1 MGGDPREAGR
11 RGTGSERSLIE
22 AIAAELAPT
31 YGSQV
36 LRGVGDDAAVV
47 RSGGPGSE
55 EQQHSG
61 PVCVTS
67 VDAMVDGVHFRLAGE
82 DASGGWATPTQ
93 VGWRALAGALSDLA
107 AMGARAGEAY
117 LTLGLPAGLSEAR
130 ALELVRGARELALQT
145 GTSLL
150 GGDVVSAPAL
160 TVAVTVIGWAD
171 SAEELVGRDGA
182 QPGDIVGVTG
192 RLGGAGAG
200 LAVLEGRAMGVTGE
214 GAAGTNRHAPTGG
227 PSEIDAA
234 AHPAIERVHH
244 PWPRLAE
251 GRALAE
257 AGAHAMIDLSDGLAT
272 DAGHIARAS
281 GVRVE
286 VDLNEL
292 PLDEGVSEVAAEL
305 GIPPWQLAAG
315 AGEDYELC
323 ACVAPENGTR
333 VERALARAG
342 GVGITWVGRI
352 RSAAPAEPAPG
363 RPDSPP
369 GGPDLS
375 LGGPDQPP
383 LAPAAVLLEEG
394 QERHL
399 EGFEHRW

>member
-1 MGGDPREAGR
+1 VSGDPREAGR
-11 RGTGSERSLIE
+11 RGTGSELSLIE
-22 AIAAELAPT
+22 AIAAELAQT
-31 YGSQV
+31 YGPRV
-36 LRGVGDDAAVV
+36 ERGVGDDAAVV
-47 RSGGPGSE
+47 RTG
-55 EQQHSG
+55 G

-82 DASGGWATPTQ
+82 VATAQRDKRLPAAPHSGWASPAQ

-117 LTLGLPAGLSEAR
+117 LTLGLPAGLSEAQ
-130 ALELVRGARELALQT
+130 ALELVRGARALALQT

-160 TVAVTVIGWAD
+160 TVAVTVVGWAD
-171 SAEELVGRDGA
+171 TAEELAGRDGA
-182 QPGDIVGVTG
+182 QPGDVVGVTG

-200 LAVLEGRAMGVTGE
+200 LAVLEGRVTGRSRE
-214 GAAGTNRHAPTGG
+214 GLETGTGA
-227 PSEIDAA
+227 IDAA
-234 AHPAIERVHH
+234 AHPAVERVHR

-251 GRALAE
+251 GRALAQ
-257 AGAHAMIDLSDGLAT
+257 AGAHAMIDLSDGLAS

-292 PLDEGVSEVAAEL
+292 PLDEGVAEVAAEL
-305 GIPPWQLAAG
+305 GVAPWQLAAG

-323 ACVAPENGTR
+323 VCVAAEQRAHT
-333 VERALARAG
+333 EQALARAG
-342 GVGITWVGRI
+342 GAGITWVGRI
-352 RSAAPAEPAPG
+352 RPATPARGAEATSGQAAPS
-363 RPDSPP
+363 RP
-369 GGPDLS
+369 
-375 LGGPDQPP
+375 
-383 LAPAAVLLEEG
+383 APAAVLLEDG
-394 QERHL
+394 QARHL